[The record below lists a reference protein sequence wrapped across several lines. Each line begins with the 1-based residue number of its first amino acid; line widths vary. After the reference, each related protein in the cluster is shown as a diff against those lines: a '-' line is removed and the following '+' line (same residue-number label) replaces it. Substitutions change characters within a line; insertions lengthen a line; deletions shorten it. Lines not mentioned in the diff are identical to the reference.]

1 MTKLINT
8 QDKQFKNKKIK
19 FVTLFF
25 SFFII
30 FYLANVI
37 FSNEL
42 DFLFF
47 KINWFNQSLYSLNY
61 YDYGFIK
68 RGLVATVF
76 NINSS
81 NLTTIS
87 TLLGIFIVIIIIT
100 LYIKIILEEKLINNQ
115 SYLILFG
122 VSPFFFQ
129 YLGYDLGR
137 FDHYGICFMLLTTYF
152 VITNKNIF
160 ILELMMPFFLLIT
173 EVHFF
178 TSTIFFIYI
187 QFILKRPARYITL
200 SIALTFLI
208 MLIIISVGEM
218 SPELIKKNINNY
230 AIDIYFNKGGFEGS
244 VYFWKL
250 ILDFSRT
257 GIYRHLLSII
267 AYIIICYWL
276 AFKLNDKKL
285 IFLFI
290 IYFPIFILGIDHAR
304 FLSIFLINMVFIT
317 IIKQINFNI
326 NFKFPKFKKI
336 FYLIVLVGPWGVG
349 KAMPIITVIK
359 KFIVN

>member
-1 MTKLINT
+1 MTTRINT
-8 QDKQFKNKKIK
+8 QDKWFGNKQKKI
-19 FVTLFF
+19 VTLFF

-42 DFLFF
+42 DFFLF
-47 KINWFNQSLYSLNY
+47 KINWFNQSIYSLNY

-68 RGLVATVF
+68 RGLVGTVF
-76 NINSS
+76 NINSY
-81 NLTTIS
+81 NLTAIS
-87 TLLGIFIVIIIIT
+87 TLLSIFIVIIIIT
-100 LYIKIILEEKLINNQ
+100 LYIRIILEEKLINNQ

-137 FDHYGICFMLLTTYF
+137 FDHYGICFIILTTYF

-304 FLSIFLINMVFIT
+304 FLSIFIINMVFIT
-317 IIKQINFNI
+317 IIKQFNNNI
-326 NFKFPKFKKI
+326 NFKLPKFKKF
-336 FYLIVLVGPWGVG
+336 FYFVVLAGPWGVG